1 MQGSADGIHRPA
13 ASLHGCQPARLPYA
27 LLPGHPL
34 SSTSVHIH
42 LWILVRSLSCPCA
55 CPALPCP
62 ALPCPALPRP
72 ALPCSA
78 RPPARLPVCLLACL
92 SVVCLC
98 SCLPACLPVHIPAC
112 LHLHLHLTCICL
124 ITSMWSTLPT
134 DNTVLCKL
142 AHQSDECFVACLN
155 MQTGCTNL

>member
-13 ASLHGCQPARLPYA
+13 APLHGCQPARLPHA

-62 ALPCPALPRP
+62 ALPCPALPCPAPPRP
-72 ALPCSA
+72 ALLRPPA
-78 RPPARLPVCLLACL
+78 RPPARLP
-92 SVVCLC
+92 
-98 SCLPACLPVHIPAC
+98 ACLPVCCLSVFLSAGPPPCPHSCMSAPAFTPD
-112 LHLHLHLTCICL
+112 LHLPDHLHVV
-124 ITSMWSTLPT
+124 
-134 DNTVLCKL
+134 NF
-142 AHQSDECFVACLN
+142 AHRQHSAL
-155 MQTGCTNL
+155 QISSPIR